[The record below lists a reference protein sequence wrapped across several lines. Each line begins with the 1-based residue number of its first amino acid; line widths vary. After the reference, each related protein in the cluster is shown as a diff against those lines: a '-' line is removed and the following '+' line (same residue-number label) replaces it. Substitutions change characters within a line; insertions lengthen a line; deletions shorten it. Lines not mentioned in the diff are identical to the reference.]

1 MKKKFFIGLFFI
13 AAIGLFVFAHLVL
26 RHNEQVYV
34 PQENLSAP
42 IEIPDKVVIPYN
54 EALKSDKPMV
64 VMFYVDWCGY
74 CRKYMPIFGEIANK
88 NKSKYSFVTINCDN
102 PQYINMVKE
111 FNIIGFPTV
120 FVVDKKYD
128 LRFSVQMASMTDDL
142 IMQQELNRYL
152 KSRAKMSKK

>member
-1 MKKKFFIGLFFI
+1 
-13 AAIGLFVFAHLVL
+13 
-26 RHNEQVYV
+26 
-34 PQENLSAP
+34 
-42 IEIPDKVVIPYN
+42 
-54 EALKSDKPMV
+54 
-64 VMFYVDWCGY
+64 
-74 CRKYMPIFGEIANK
+74 
-88 NKSKYSFVTINCDN
+88 
-102 PQYINMVKE
+102 MVKE